1 MTVLMFALFG
11 DAVCAILI
19 KAGVPRKHAL
29 VISFAL
35 VIGLA
40 VLALQRVH
48 FLTTQ
53 IRVEAGA
60 SSSSSSFEFAQ
71 FLNSLAF
78 AAISLT

>member
-11 DAVCAILI
+11 DAVGAILI

-48 FLTTQ
+48 FQTTH

-60 SSSSSSFEFAQ
+60 SSSFEFAQ